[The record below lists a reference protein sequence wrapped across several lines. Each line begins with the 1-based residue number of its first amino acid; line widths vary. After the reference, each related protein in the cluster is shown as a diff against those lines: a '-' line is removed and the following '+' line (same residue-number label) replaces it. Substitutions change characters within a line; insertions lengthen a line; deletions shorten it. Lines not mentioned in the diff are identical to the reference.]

1 MEGLSGV
8 PDIIQNYRFI
18 VCYVE
23 AHKLVYFVHRPVFLQ
38 RHLGLAVVEEK
49 VCKLRFKRDPFL

>member
-23 AHKLVYFVHRPVFLQ
+23 AHMLVYFVHRRVFLQ
-38 RHLGLAVVEEK
+38 RHHSFAVVAERVHGK
-49 VCKLRFKRDPFL
+49 IKKGTHLL